1 MCIIRY
7 RVFIFK
13 SGACGRTFF
22 ISVGLFYSWTVLHV
36 LFCRL
41 LEHFNTSQEEYT
53 LIFTANCTAALK
65 TIAECF
71 SFSQPLRDGD
81 EANEA
86 LSQMKNS
93 QSGCFCYL
101 LDNHTS
107 VQGMRECLH
116 DRTSA
121 ILCLPESEL
130 YNKDVSKSF
139 ILAQQNSYNAG
150 NCLFVYPAQSNF
162 SGRKYPLSWIEAIRN
177 QELGF
182 QNQFTGNWFTVLDA
196 AALVSTSPLDLGVH
210 KPDFVTLSFYKMFGF
225 PTGLGKHPSINYNQI
240 KFPMIITCMLIVFT
254 LWHRQYK

>member
-1 MCIIRY
+1 M
-7 RVFIFK
+7 
-13 SGACGRTFF
+13 FF
-22 ISVGLFYSWTVLHV
+22 YLRTVLHV

-53 LIFTANCTAALK
+53 LVFTANCTAALK

-71 SFSQPLRDGD
+71 SFSQPLEDGD
-81 EANEA
+81 EANDA
-86 LSQMKNS
+86 LSQMKSS

-116 DRTSA
+116 DKTSA

-130 YNKDVSKSF
+130 YNKDISKSF
-139 ILAQQNSYNAG
+139 ILAQQDSYNAG

-162 SGRKYPLSWIEAIRN
+162 YGHKYPLSWIEAIRN

-182 QNQFTGNWFTVLDA
+182 QNQFKGNWFTVLDA
-196 AALVSTSPLDLGVH
+196 AALVCTSPLDLGVH

-225 PTGLGKHPSINYNQI
+225 PTGLGKHPSINYISKNI
-240 KFPMIITCMLIVFT
+240 CYDYYVNCLYFMA
-254 LWHRQYK
+254 